1 VKKAFEQQGATNMW
15 LSPQDTAAYRAN
27 DEKKLAPIIKA
38 SGAKVE

>member
-1 VKKAFEQQGATNMW
+1 MKTAYEQQGATNIWM
-15 LSPQDTAAYRAN
+15 SPKDTAAYRAN